1 MPQSP
6 HGRHR
11 PLMLIFPVLLGLAAC
26 AAQPNGERAQTGGP
40 TLVGESG
47 SGQYLAARHATRVH
61 DTKEAASAYDLALS
75 KDPNNVELLN
85 RASVLMMAEE
95 RTARAEELAERLLSL
110 DPEAGPAVYILTVR
124 DAKNGDFAKAAQRLS
139 VQPRRGLNSFM
150 APLLEAWSL
159 FGDKRVDKA
168 LAALTPLKESSA
180 LAPLYG
186 FHAGLIN
193 ELSGRPDQA
202 ARLYEG
208 TLASPAGL
216 TLRAVR
222 VVGAFHL
229 ARGEKAKA
237 QALFERYRADNPDSA
252 LLDPQAEAEAIQKN
266 GKPIADAQDGMA
278 EALFGAAASLKQA
291 GAPDTALML
300 CRLAQQLQP
309 DFPLLKVLIGGI
321 LEDMQRLDDANAVYA
336 EIPASDP
343 VSWSVRVRMAEN
355 FNRLKKVDEAVAM
368 LETLSAERPKRFDAL
383 VSLGDI
389 LRQAKKFD
397 QSADAY
403 SRAIQRIG
411 QMEKRH
417 WPLLYARGIAYERA
431 KQWPKAEADFKQAL
445 VYEPEQPYV
454 LNYLGY
460 SWVEQGVNLAQARK
474 MIERAVD
481 LRPTDGY
488 IADSLGWVLYRTN
501 DLKGAVRFMER
512 AIELQ
517 PEDPVINDHLGDV
530 YWAVGRKNEA
540 RFQWK
545 KVLVF
550 DPEPE
555 VAEGAKAKIEHGLN
569 GRAAKK

>member
-1 MPQSP
+1 MTSFMRFSLLASP
-6 HGRHR
+6 
-11 PLMLIFPVLLGLAAC
+11 LILGLSAC
-26 AAQPNGERAQTGGP
+26 VTTESGMSESAYGP

-47 SGQYLAARHATRVH
+47 SGQYLAARHATRRH
-61 DTKEAASAYDLALS
+61 DTKEAADSYDKALS
-75 KDPNNVELLN
+75 KDPNNVELLT

-95 RTARAEELAERLLSL
+95 RTARAEALAERLISL

-124 DAKNGDFAKAAQRLS
+124 DAKKGDFARAASRLS
-139 VQPRRGLNSFM
+139 TQPRRGLNSFM
-150 APLLEAWSL
+150 IPLLEAWSY
-159 FGDKRVDKA
+159 FGDGQTDKA
-168 LAALTPLKESSA
+168 LASLAPLKESSA

-193 ELSGRPDQA
+193 ELAGRTQA
-202 ARLYEG
+202 AAHLYES

-229 ARGEKAKA
+229 ARGEKDKA
-237 QALFERYRADNPDSA
+237 HALFERYRTDNPDSA
-252 LLDPQAEAEAIQKN
+252 MLDPQAEAEAIAK
-266 GKPIADAQDGMA
+266 GSKPISKASEGMA

-291 GAPDTALML
+291 GAADTALML
-300 CRLAQQLQP
+300 CRLAQGLQP

-321 LEDMQRLDDANAVYA
+321 LEDMNRLDEANAVYETIPTA
-336 EIPASDP
+336 DPASWP
-343 VSWSVRVRMAEN
+343 VRIRQAEN
-355 FNRLKKVDEAVAM
+355 YNRLKKVDQAEKL
-368 LETLSAERPKRFDAL
+368 LEQLSNERPQRYDAL
-383 VSLGDI
+383 ISLGDI
-389 LRQAKKFD
+389 QRQAKKFEAA
-397 QSADAY
+397 ADSY
-403 SRAIQRIG
+403 TKAIQRIG
-411 QMEKRH
+411 TLEKRH
-417 WPLLYARGIAYERA
+417 WPILYARGIAYERS

-445 VYEPEQPYV
+445 AFEPEQPYV

-460 SWVEQGVNLAQARK
+460 SWVERGSNLVQARK

-488 IADSLGWVLYRTN
+488 IADSLGWVLYRLN
-501 DLKGAVRFMER
+501 DMKGAVRFMER

-545 KVLVF
+545 KTLIF
-550 DPEPE
+550 EPEPE
-555 VAEGAKAKIEHGLN
+555 VAEAAKAKLEHGPN
-569 GRAAKK
+569 GRNGKK

>member
-1 MPQSP
+1 MSTFM
-6 HGRHR
+6 RA
-11 PLMLIFPVLLGLAAC
+11 PLLAFPLVLGLSAC
-26 AAQPNGERAQTGGP
+26 VTTEPGGPATSGP

-47 SGQYLAARHATRVH
+47 SGQYLAARHATRMH
-61 DTKEAASAYDLALS
+61 DTKEAAASYDQALA
-75 KDPNNVELLN
+75 KDPNNVELLT

-95 RTARAEELAERLLSL
+95 RTARAESLAERLIAL
-110 DPEAGPAVYILTVR
+110 DPESGPAVYILTVR
-124 DAKNGDFAKAAQRLS
+124 DSKKGDFARAATRLS
-139 VQPRRGLNSFM
+139 TQPRRGLNSFVV
-150 APLLEAWSL
+150 PLLEAWSL
-159 FGDKRVDKA
+159 YGDKRADKA
-168 LAALTPLKESSA
+168 LDALTPLKESSA

-193 ELSGRPDQA
+193 ELAGRPEQA

-222 VVGAFHL
+222 VIGAFHL
-229 ARGEKAKA
+229 ARGEKDKA
-237 QALFERYRADNPDSA
+237 MALFERYRTDNPDSA
-252 LLDPQAEAEAIQKN
+252 ILDAASEAMAVQKN
-266 GKPIADAQDGMA
+266 GKPISNAAQGMA

-291 GAPDTALML
+291 GAADTALML
-300 CRLAQQLQP
+300 CRLAQELQP
-309 DFPLLKVLIGGI
+309 DFPLLNVLIGGI
-321 LEDMQRLDDANAVYA
+321 LEDMNRLEDANAVYA
-336 EIPASDP
+336 KIPVAEP
-343 VSWSVRVRMAEN
+343 ISWTVRVRQAEN
-355 FNRLKKVDEAVAM
+355 YNRLKKTDQAISL
-368 LETLSAERPKRFDAL
+368 LEQLTAERPDRFDAL
-383 VSLGDI
+383 ISLGDV

-397 QSADAY
+397 QAADAY
-403 SRAIQRIG
+403 TRAIAKIG
-411 QMEKRH
+411 KLEKRH
-417 WPLLYARGIAYERA
+417 WPILYARGIAFERA

-445 VYEPEQPYV
+445 VFEPEQPYV

-488 IADSLGWVLYRTN
+488 IADSLGWVLYRMN
-501 DLKGAVRFMER
+501 DMKGAVRFMER

-530 YWAVGRKNEA
+530 YWAAGRKNEA

-550 DPEPE
+550 EPEPE

-569 GRAAKK
+569 GRNGKK